1 MLGAVVARGMLSLEC
16 GCCCGVVES
25 VVGVGEVGVV
35 GERGGPSF
43 SRPFSP
49 SLGLRRE

>member
-1 MLGAVVARGMLSLEC
+1 MARGRGLLSLEC
-16 GCCCGVVES
+16 CGCCSAVES
-25 VVGVGEVGVV
+25 VVADGVGVVGVV